1 MIKFFLIFFAL
12 YSYFLFAMSCDEYDP
27 NWEEE
32 ESDRVLLAA
41 GGGRNQVE
49 DDRERRNHRSAP
61 NDDDNDD
68 EGGRDRSPLRGGP
81 RSSVHFADSN
91 IDARI
96 QRALDEKLSSFL
108 GKVKEVVNS
117 KAKEDEAEG
126 QLSGQMESLQLGQ
139 KEIRRRQLASSMK
152 TDGGKFQF
160 LALSEI
166 KAKVESAQHMVNS
179 ACKKSF
185 TMSSTQMLELA
196 GELDKA
202 HSLLDKRMDLVYRAD
217 SVPNGFR
224 VLTAYQKRLQE
235 ADFGSNPEN
244 EKLWGEM
251 VKQVEKEKKDNE
263 PKGKKGPQ
271 AYYRG
276 GRGIYL
282 LRLIFLF
289 VIFVSL

>member
-1 MIKFFLIFFAL
+1 
-12 YSYFLFAMSCDEYDP
+12 MSGDEYDP

-32 ESDRVLLAA
+32 ETDRLLIAD
-41 GGGRNQVE
+41 GGRQIMAE
-49 DDRERRNHRSAP
+49 DDGGRHRSESKG
-61 NDDDNDD
+61 D
-68 EGGRDRSPLRGGP
+68 EDVGGRDRSRSPLSQRP
-81 RSSVHFADSN
+81 RSSVQYADSN

-96 QRALDEKLSSFL
+96 QKALDEKLSSFL
-108 GKVKEVVNS
+108 GQVKQVVSS
-117 KAKEDEAEG
+117 KSREDEEEG
-126 QLSGQMESLQLGQ
+126 NLHGQMESLQLGQ

-166 KAKVESAQHMVNS
+166 KGKVENAQRLVNT
-179 ACKKSF
+179 ACGKSF
-185 TMSSTQMLELA
+185 VMSSSQMLELA
-196 GELDKA
+196 GDLDKA

-251 VKQVEKEKKDNE
+251 VKQVEKEKKDHDTSYT
-263 PKGKKGPQ
+263 KGKKGPQ
-271 AYYRG
+271 TCSQAFPQAYSRG
-276 GRGIYL
+276 GRGIY
-282 LRLIFLF
+282 FFSLF
-289 VIFVSL
+289 YLC